1 MLHIVRVLD
10 RVISLLR
17 LDRASVE
24 TIRLEFDVFTPTLVD
39 IVQTLLMKVILGKS
53 RSLCAL
59 PLQ

>member
-17 LDRASVE
+17 LDRASVK

-59 PLQ
+59 SLQ

>member
-17 LDRASVE
+17 LDRASVK